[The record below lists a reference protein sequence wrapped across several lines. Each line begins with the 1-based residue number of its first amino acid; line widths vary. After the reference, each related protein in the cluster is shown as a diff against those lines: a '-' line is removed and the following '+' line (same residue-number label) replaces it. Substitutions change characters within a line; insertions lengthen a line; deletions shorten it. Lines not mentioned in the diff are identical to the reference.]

1 MLGSGTLNPKEV
13 KEEQSLKSGMVC
25 NQEGARRWTTACFGS
40 SSVTDILN
48 PKEESRERRLHTS
61 GVTQMS
67 RWRRRGEN
75 GQSE

>member
-1 MLGSGTLNPKEV
+1 MLGSGTSNPKEV

-25 NQEGARRWTTACFGS
+25 NQEGARRWTTGCFGS
-40 SSVTDILN
+40 SSGTDILN

-67 RWRRRGEN
+67 RWRRQGKN